1 MTKKTKTILS
11 VTAVTLAILIFA
23 FGQKIKNIYALKMY
37 AKNFEAE
44 NISESFRSLQKKYP
58 AIYIPPSKNPSSLTS
73 SLKENLFPQDFLFE
87 GYKYNVAEEI
97 KQRSLT
103 SLLIIKDGNLIHE
116 KYYQGNMASTPVI
129 IFSCTKSVMGLLIGI
144 AYEKGFIQNLS
155 DPVEK
160 YAPELK
166 GTVYEG
172 VSIQNALNM
181 SSGVQ
186 WVEEYDNLDSEV
198 VQSAAAFLTGSLNAY
213 TKEMKRARPQGVFNQ
228 YTSMDTQILGMV
240 IQGATKTP
248 LNDFFT
254 EFLWDKIYPEHPAY
268 FLTDKTGF
276 PLAYGGLVVT
286 PRDLAKI
293 GLLMLNKGKN
303 RQGEQVFS
311 EKWIEE
317 SINPTESHLMP
328 GKRANADSDAGYKNQ
343 WWFPIERDG
352 KDFSAIGIY
361 GQTLYINPDKNI
373 IIASNSAYA
382 NYNNDKTG
390 DYRRLKM
397 FQSIAKHISETTN

>member
-1 MTKKTKTILS
+1 MKIKTIL
-11 VTAVTLAILIFA
+11 AVTVVALAILIFA
-23 FGQKIKNIYALKMY
+23 FGQKIKNLYALKEY
-37 AKNFEAE
+37 GKNFEAE
-44 NISESFRSLQKKYP
+44 TISENFRSFQKKYP
-58 AIYIPPSKNPSSLTS
+58 SIYIPPSKNPSSLIT
-73 SLKENLFPQDFLFE
+73 SLKEDLLPQDFVFD
-87 GYKYNVAEEI
+87 GVKYNIAKEI
-97 KQRSLT
+97 EQRKLT

-116 KYYQGNMASTPVI
+116 KYYQGNTQSTPVI
-129 IFSCTKSVMGLLIGI
+129 IFSCTKSVMGLLTGI
-144 AYEKGFIQNLS
+144 AYEKGFIQSLS

-186 WVEEYDNLDSEV
+186 WIEEYDNLDSEV
-198 VQSAAAFLTGSLNAY
+198 VKSAAAFLTGSLNAF
-213 TKEMKRARPQGVFNQ
+213 TKEMKRARPQGIFNQ
-228 YTSMDTQILGMV
+228 YTSMDTQVLGMV
-240 IQGATKTP
+240 IQGATKTQ
-248 LNDFFT
+248 LNDFFNK
-254 EFLWDKIYPEHPAY
+254 FLWDKIYAEHPAY
-268 FLTDKTGF
+268 FLTDATGF

-303 RQGEQVFS
+303 QKGEQVFS
-311 EKWIEE
+311 KKWIEE

-328 GKRANADSDAGYKNQ
+328 GKRANADSDEGYKNQ

-361 GQTLYINPDKNI
+361 GQTLYINPEKNI

-390 DYRRLKM
+390 DSRRLKM

>member
-1 MTKKTKTILS
+1 
-11 VTAVTLAILIFA
+11 
-23 FGQKIKNIYALKMY
+23 
-37 AKNFEAE
+37 
-44 NISESFRSLQKKYP
+44 
-58 AIYIPPSKNPSSLTS
+58 
-73 SLKENLFPQDFLFE
+73 
-87 GYKYNVAEEI
+87 
-97 KQRSLT
+97 
-103 SLLIIKDGNLIHE
+103 
-116 KYYQGNMASTPVI
+116 
-129 IFSCTKSVMGLLIGI
+129 
-144 AYEKGFIQNLS
+144 
-155 DPVEK
+155 
-160 YAPELK
+160 
-166 GTVYEG
+166 
-172 VSIQNALNM
+172 
-181 SSGVQ
+181 
-186 WVEEYDNLDSEV
+186 
-198 VQSAAAFLTGSLNAY
+198 
-213 TKEMKRARPQGVFNQ
+213 MKRARPQGIFNQ
-228 YTSMDTQILGMV
+228 YTSMDTQVLGMV

-248 LNDFFT
+248 LNDFFNK
-254 EFLWDKIYPEHPAY
+254 FLWDKIYAEHPAY
-268 FLTDKTGF
+268 FLTDATGF

-303 RQGEQVFS
+303 QQGEQVFS

-328 GKRANADSDAGYKNQ
+328 GKRANADSDEGYKNQ

-390 DYRRLKM
+390 DSRRLKM